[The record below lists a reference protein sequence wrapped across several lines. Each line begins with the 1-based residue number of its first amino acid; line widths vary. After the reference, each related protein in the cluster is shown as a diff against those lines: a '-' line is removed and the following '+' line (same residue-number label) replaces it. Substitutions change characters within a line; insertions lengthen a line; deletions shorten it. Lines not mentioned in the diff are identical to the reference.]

1 MGRWDAV
8 YLQNGIVGLHKLLKS
23 LLGQPDSGLVGDDER
38 AAFSDSL
45 VTAQVASL
53 SSQVPMLYLLLS
65 VNSVILA
72 ISYYGTAPSAL
83 AIGFPGF
90 LVFATLARAVVW
102 LRLRGKKLDV
112 DSARRKMRSVLIL
125 AVVFSVFFVSW
136 ALMLSTYGDAYQK
149 SHVAF
154 YIAITVI
161 GCIFSLSP
169 HPLAA
174 ALVMVTVIVPF
185 AIRFATTGNPVFLYI
200 TVNMVLVCAVL
211 HFNILLFAR
220 NFAET
225 VLSQVRLTSI
235 YRETQQLSEENARLA
250 HLDALT
256 NLPNRR
262 DFNDS
267 LDAALMEY
275 SERDGQFAIGVLD
288 LDGFK
293 PINDAYGHMAGD
305 QVLAEVALRLR
316 DELQDTG
323 YVARLGGD
331 EFGIIIKDISEP
343 DEVEA
348 VGKRLVRSLK
358 PGFECDA
365 GRPSV
370 SGCVGFAIYPDAGT
384 TRTDLFAGA
393 DFALYHAKMT
403 HRGSTAIFSKELERR
418 IKRRA
423 LLEQNLKQAVEQDE
437 FQIIYQ
443 PIVDLNTDQIVC
455 LEALARWDREG
466 LGKVSPEEFIPV
478 AEKAGLIEGLT
489 EKLLKR
495 AMLTALSWPTEVKL
509 SFNMSAKIVTK
520 SEARQLI
527 MDALVETGLEPGR
540 LKLEITET
548 ALITDFDKVKE
559 WVLSVR
565 DVGICVSLD
574 DFGSGYSS
582 LGYLQSIPFDE
593 MKIDKSF
600 TAQIEHDSKSFGIVR
615 SILSMARTLEIDC
628 VIEGIESA
636 GQLQIVRSMDGALG
650 QGYYFSSAIEET
662 GIDDMM
668 LRFDDEQVSIRLSGT
683 DALRA

>member
-1 MGRWDAV
+1 MRR
-8 YLQNGIVGLHKLLKS
+8 HLKT
-23 LLGQPDSGLVGDDER
+23 LLGRPDCDLADANER
-38 AAFSDSL
+38 ATFNDSL
-45 VTAQVASL
+45 ATAQVASL
-53 SSQVPMLYLLLS
+53 SSQIPMLYLLLS

-72 ISYYGTAPSAL
+72 FSYYGTVPDEL
-83 AIGFPGF
+83 AVGFPGF
-90 LVFATLARAVVW
+90 LVLITLARAVVW
-102 LRLRGKKLDV
+102 LRLRGKTMDV
-112 DSARRKMRSVLIL
+112 QSARRKMRSVLIL
-125 AVVFSVFFVSW
+125 AVVFSVFFVTW
-136 ALMLSTYGDAYQK
+136 ALTLSSYGDAYQK

-169 HPLAA
+169 YPLAA
-174 ALVMVTVIVPF
+174 ALVMVTVLVPF
-185 AIRFATTGNPVFLYI
+185 AARFAMTGNPVFLYI
-200 TVNMVLVCAVL
+200 TINMALVCAVL
-211 HFNILLFAR
+211 YFNILLFAR
-220 NFAET
+220 NFAQT
-225 VLSQVRLTSI
+225 VLSQVRLKSI
-235 YRETQQLSEENARLA
+235 NRETRQLSEENARLA

-262 DFNDS
+262 DFNDT

-275 SERDGQFAIGVLD
+275 SEQEGQFAIGVLD

-293 PINDAYGHMAGD
+293 PINDAYGHLAGD
-305 QVLAEVALRLR
+305 QVLAEVSLRLC

-331 EFGIIIKDISEP
+331 EFGIIVKDVSKP
-343 DEVEA
+343 DDIEA
-348 VGKRLVRSLK
+348 IGKRVVHALK
-358 PGFECDA
+358 PSFECDA

-370 SGCVGFAIYPDAGT
+370 SGCVGFAVYPDAGM
-384 TRTDLFAGA
+384 TRTELFAGA

-403 HRGSTAIFSKELERR
+403 QPGSTAIFSKELARR

-423 LLEQNLKQAVEQDE
+423 LLEQNLRQAVERDE
-437 FQIIYQ
+437 FDVIYQ

-455 LEALARWDREG
+455 LEALARWECEG
-466 LGKVSPEEFIPV
+466 LGKVSPDEFIPV
-478 AEKAGLIEGLT
+478 AEKAGLIENLT

-495 AMLTALSWPTEVKL
+495 AMSAALSWPKSVKL
-509 SFNMSAKIVTK
+509 SFNMSAKVVTK

-527 MDALVETGLEPGR
+527 MDALAQTGLEPGR

-548 ALITDFDKVKE
+548 ALITDFELVKE
-559 WVLSVR
+559 WVLGVR
-565 DVGICVSLD
+565 KLGICVSLD

-593 MKIDKSF
+593 MKIDKNF

-636 GQLQIVRSMDGALG
+636 SQLQIVRSMDGAFG

-662 GIDDMM
+662 GIDEMM
-668 LRFDDEQVSIRLSGT
+668 ARFDEESSPMGPIGLSGT
-683 DALRA
+683 GALRA